1 MKTKLILLTL
11 FGFGLLSVRAQSTIS
26 TAGGNATSSGGTV
39 SYTVG
44 QVAYSTQTSS
54 AGTITQ
60 GVQQPFEIFVA
71 TALEQAKDISL
82 QLQVFPNPVN
92 DYLKL
97 SVVPTATISIQSL
110 SYQLYDVNGKLVQN
124 NNVESNE
131 TNIMMSGFTSGTYLL
146 KVNQGNTSFKT
157 FKIIKN

>member
-1 MKTKLILLTL
+1 
-11 FGFGLLSVRAQSTIS
+11 LSVRAQTTIS
-26 TAGGNATSSGGTV
+26 TAGGNASGSGGTV

-44 QVAYSTQTSS
+44 QVAYSTQTTTS
-54 AGTITQ
+54 GTITQ
-60 GVQQPFEIFVA
+60 GVQQPIEIFVQ
-71 TALEQAKDISL
+71 TALEQAKDITL

-92 DYLKL
+92 DFLKL
-97 SVVPTATISIQSL
+97 TVVPSATISIQSL
-110 SYQLYDVNGKLVQN
+110 SFQLYDVNGKLVQN

-146 KVNQGNTSFKT
+146 KIIQGDTSFKT

>member
-97 SVVPTATISIQSL
+97 SVVPSATISIQSL

-146 KVNQGNTSFKT
+146 KVNQGNTNLKT

>member
-1 MKTKLILLTL
+1 MKTKLIFLTL

-97 SVVPTATISIQSL
+97 SVVPSATISIQSL
-110 SYQLYDVNGKLVQN
+110 SFQLYDVNGKLVQN

-146 KVNQGNTSFKT
+146 KIIQGDTSFNT

>member
-1 MKTKLILLTL
+1 
-11 FGFGLLSVRAQSTIS
+11 
-26 TAGGNATSSGGTV
+26 
-39 SYTVG
+39 
-44 QVAYSTQTSS
+44 
-54 AGTITQ
+54 
-60 GVQQPFEIFVA
+60 
-71 TALEQAKDISL
+71 
-82 QLQVFPNPVN
+82 
-92 DYLKL
+92 
-97 SVVPTATISIQSL
+97 VPSATISIQSL

>member
-1 MKTKLILLTL
+1 M
-11 FGFGLLSVRAQSTIS
+11 SVRAQTTIS
-26 TAGGNATSSGGTV
+26 TAGGNASGSGGTV

-44 QVAYSTQTSS
+44 QVAYSTQTTTS
-54 AGTITQ
+54 GTITQ
-60 GVQQPFEIFVA
+60 GVQQPIEIFVQ
-71 TALEQAKDISL
+71 TALEQAKDITL

-92 DYLKL
+92 DFLKL
-97 SVVPTATISIQSL
+97 TVVPSATISIQSL
-110 SYQLYDVNGKLVQN
+110 SFQLYDVNGKLVQN

-146 KVNQGNTSFKT
+146 KIIQGDTSFKT

>member
-1 MKTKLILLTL
+1 M
-11 FGFGLLSVRAQSTIS
+11 SVRAQTTIS
-26 TAGGNATSSGGTV
+26 TAGGNASGSGGTV

-44 QVAYSTQTSS
+44 QVAYSTQTTTS
-54 AGTITQ
+54 GTITQ

>member
-1 MKTKLILLTL
+1 MKTKLIFLTL

-26 TAGGNATSSGGTV
+26 TAGGNASGSGGTV

-44 QVAYSTQTSS
+44 QVAYSTQTSTS
-54 AGTITQ
+54 GTITQ

-97 SVVPTATISIQSL
+97 SVVPSATISIQSL

-146 KVNQGNTSFKT
+146 KVNQGNTNLKT

>member
-44 QVAYSTQTSS
+44 QVAYSTQTTTS
-54 AGTITQ
+54 GTITQ

-97 SVVPTATISIQSL
+97 SVVPSATISIQSL
-110 SYQLYDVNGKLVQN
+110 SFQLYDVNGKLVQN

>member
-11 FGFGLLSVRAQSTIS
+11 FGFGLLSVRAQTTIS
-26 TAGGNATSSGGTV
+26 TAGGNATGSGGTV

-44 QVAYSTQTSS
+44 QVAYSTQTSTS
-54 AGTITQ
+54 GTITQ

-97 SVVPTATISIQSL
+97 SVVPSATISIQSL
-110 SYQLYDVNGKLVQN
+110 SFQLYDVNGKLVQN

>member
-44 QVAYSTQTSS
+44 QVAYSTQTSTS
-54 AGTITQ
+54 GTITQ

-97 SVVPTATISIQSL
+97 SVVPSATISIQSL
-110 SYQLYDVNGKLVQN
+110 SFQLYDVNGKLVQN

>member
-44 QVAYSTQTSS
+44 QVAYSTQTSTS
-54 AGTITQ
+54 GTITQ

>member
-97 SVVPTATISIQSL
+97 SVVPSATISIQSL

>member
-1 MKTKLILLTL
+1 MKTKLIFLTL

-97 SVVPTATISIQSL
+97 SVVPSATISIQSL

-146 KVNQGNTSFKT
+146 KIIQGDTSFKT

>member
-1 MKTKLILLTL
+1 MKTKLIFLTL
-11 FGFGLLSVRAQSTIS
+11 FGFGLLSVRAQTTIS

-110 SYQLYDVNGKLVQN
+110 SYHLYDINGKLVQN

>member
-44 QVAYSTQTSS
+44 QVAYSTQTSTS
-54 AGTITQ
+54 GTITQ

-97 SVVPTATISIQSL
+97 SVVPSATISIQSL

>member
-1 MKTKLILLTL
+1 
-11 FGFGLLSVRAQSTIS
+11 VC
-26 TAGGNATSSGGTV
+26 
-39 SYTVG
+39 
-44 QVAYSTQTSS
+44 
-54 AGTITQ
+54 
-60 GVQQPFEIFVA
+60 
-71 TALEQAKDISL
+71 
-82 QLQVFPNPVN
+82 PNPVN

-146 KVNQGNTSFKT
+146 KVNQGNTNLKT

>member
-1 MKTKLILLTL
+1 MKTKLIFLTL

-26 TAGGNATSSGGTV
+26 TAGGNATSSGGKV

-97 SVVPTATISIQSL
+97 SVVPSATISIQSL
-110 SYQLYDVNGKLVQN
+110 SFQLYDVNGKLVQN

-146 KVNQGNTSFKT
+146 KIIQGDTSFKT

>member
-11 FGFGLLSVRAQSTIS
+11 FGFGLLSVRAQTTIS

-44 QVAYSTQTSS
+44 QVAYSTQTSTS
-54 AGTITQ
+54 GTITQ

-97 SVVPTATISIQSL
+97 SVVPSATISIQSL
-110 SYQLYDVNGKLVQN
+110 SFQLYDVNGKLVQN